1 MSGAVPG
8 TLGGPMFGRG
18 RVEQQK
24 THSAFISARSMLA
37 ISGVLWGQMEE
48 VYEHSFLLVPP
59 GELRTGDFKWRG
71 SRVQERGLG

>member
-1 MSGAVPG
+1 
-8 TLGGPMFGRG
+8 
-18 RVEQQK
+18 
-24 THSAFISARSMLA
+24 MLA